1 MGNGDGNNGH
11 TWTDA
16 VNQSVRAIVTL
27 GLLIGFVA
35 LAWVKEIDSGLF
47 TNVFSIVIA
56 FWFAQRTP
64 SSKDSTPQ
72 TPSSPTATT
81 VTTPPPTTVTVTSE
95 APKP

>member
-1 MGNGDGNNGH
+1 MGTNGDNGH

-64 SSKDSTPQ
+64 SSKDA
-72 TPSSPTATT
+72 PSGGTAAPGSTT
-81 VTTPPPTTVTVTSE
+81 VTTPPPTTVTVTSDT
-95 APKP
+95 PKP